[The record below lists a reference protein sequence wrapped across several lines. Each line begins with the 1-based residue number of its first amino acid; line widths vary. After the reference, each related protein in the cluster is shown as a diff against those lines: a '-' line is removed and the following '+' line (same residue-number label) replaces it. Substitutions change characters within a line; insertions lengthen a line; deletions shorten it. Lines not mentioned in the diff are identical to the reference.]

1 MNKEGRSILAER
13 IGAER
18 SRAQNALQVAMDSN
32 LEVEV
37 NRGASASV
45 GRGERGREGGG
56 WGGAASPGP
65 GMSYAKPLSRPGRNH
80 DRSSRQLPRGTAS
93 YTNSPPQHRV

>member
-1 MNKEGRSILAER
+1 MLADR
-13 IGAER
+13 IGAVPELATR
-18 SRAQNALQVAMDSN
+18 YKSLWIAN

-37 NRGASASV
+37 NRGASS
-45 GRGERGREGGG
+45 RREGGG
-56 WGGAASPGP
+56 DRGPGP

>member
-1 MNKEGRSILAER
+1 MLAER

-37 NRGASASV
+37 NRGASARV

-56 WGGAASPGP
+56 WGGG
-65 GMSYAKPLSRPGRNH
+65 GESRSGHVIRETLI
-80 DRSSRQLPRGTAS
+80 SSRAKS
-93 YTNSPPQHRV
+93 